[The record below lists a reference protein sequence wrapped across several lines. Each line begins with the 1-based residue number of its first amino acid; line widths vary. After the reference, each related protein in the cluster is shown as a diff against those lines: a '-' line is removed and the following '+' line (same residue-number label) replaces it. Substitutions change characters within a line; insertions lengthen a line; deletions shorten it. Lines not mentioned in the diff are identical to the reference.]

1 MNLCGYKFICAWIWG
16 AYLKRVCN
24 LYSEQLLSTLYFLAK
39 CISVN
44 KKRRK
49 KKKNWLLMP
58 LSFFFRYIPSVCRLF
73 KEILF
78 QKFIGCYLFST
89 CQINI
94 CAFLSLGRQIYW
106 AGYQLPRMSY
116 SYVCCDWNLIHLRA
130 PGGRDKIEQ
139 KSIYKQIRTN
149 LKAFIVIYFVAA

>member
-1 MNLCGYKFICAWIWG
+1 MNLGCLPQKSVQFVFRTTAVDTLFSREMHIC
-16 AYLKRVCN
+16 K
-24 LYSEQLLSTLYFLAK
+24 Q
-39 CISVN
+39 
-44 KKRRK
+44 KKTK
-49 KKKNWLLMP
+49 EKEKLVINAAQV
-58 LSFFFRYIPSVCRLF
+58 FFDIFPACRLC
-73 KEILF
+73 KGILF

-130 PGGRDKIEQ
+130 PGRRDKIEQ